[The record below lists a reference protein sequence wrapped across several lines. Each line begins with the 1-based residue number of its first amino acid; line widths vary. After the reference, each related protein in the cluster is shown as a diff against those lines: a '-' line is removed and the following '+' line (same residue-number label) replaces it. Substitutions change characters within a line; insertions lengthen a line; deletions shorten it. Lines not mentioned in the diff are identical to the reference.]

1 MLGAMFAFRS
11 KSVDNGDDGESPY
24 ASLGSKPIV
33 QAMKFSDSFLDEIRA
48 RLPVSQVVSRRVPLK
63 RRGREFV
70 GLSPFNREKTPSFT
84 VNDQKGFY
92 HCFSSGKHGDVFT
105 FLMETEGLSFPEAV
119 ERLAGEA
126 GLELPKPDPQFE
138 RAAKER
144 LGLFDALEAASRF
157 FEDEL
162 KAREGRGA
170 LSYAEGRGLS
180 VETLREFRIGF
191 APNSKDALKSA
202 LLKKG
207 FTEAQ
212 LLDAGLLIKPDDGR
226 ATYDRFRNRLT
237 IPILDAKSRVIAFG
251 ARALDPA
258 SEPKYLNSPE
268 TRLFDKGS
276 TVFNFARARKA
287 AFDSGELVV
296 VEGYMDVI
304 ALNQA
309 GFTNAVATLGTAFT
323 ERQMELLWQ
332 LAPEPIICF
341 DGDEAGEAAAARAI
355 DRMLPN
361 LREGRSFRFAFLPQ
375 GSDPDDLVR
384 TKGPRALAECLASAR
399 PLIDVFWLREL
410 RSHAV
415 DTPERRAAFEA
426 RLESLLTEIANT
438 RVRDHYRR
446 EVKNRLFA
454 LWRAKPARGG
464 NLPAIAPSGS
474 IKRTGPTPLPSARG
488 FVTVIILALVNHPWL
503 LDRFAEEVATLDI
516 RDKNLA
522 ALLASVT
529 RIIFEDHGVTSERLT
544 DLIEAGPLA
553 KLFKLLLSESAFARL
568 AFLQGEAPPKDVEQQ
583 FADLIFRFRAL
594 PSLNREL
601 EESADRLAD
610 MSEAEF
616 ERFAALQQQVASV
629 GTHHSA
635 DDAGDRDAAK
645 RFQETVARL
654 KQEGVSAHRGRRP
667 EKR

>member
-1 MLGAMFAFRS
+1 
-11 KSVDNGDDGESPY
+11 
-24 ASLGSKPIV
+24 
-33 QAMKFSDSFLDEIRA
+33 MKFSDSFLDEIRA

-126 GLELPKPDPQFE
+126 GLELPKPDPQYE
-138 RAAKER
+138 RANRER
-144 LGLFDALEAASRF
+144 LGLFDALEAASCF
-157 FEDEL
+157 FEEEL
-162 KAREGRGA
+162 KTREGREA
-170 LSYAEGRGLS
+170 LSYAEGRGLAPD
-180 VETLREFRIGF
+180 TLKEFRIGF
-191 APNSKDALKSA
+191 APSSKEALKSA

-212 LLDAGLLIKPDDGR
+212 LLDAGLLIRPDDGR

-287 AFDSGELVV
+287 AFDSGELTV

-309 GFTNAVATLGTAFT
+309 GFGNTVATLGTAFT

-341 DGDEAGEAAAARAI
+341 DGDKAGEAAAARAI

-384 TKGPRALAECLASAR
+384 TKGSRAFAECLAGAR
-399 PLIDVFWLREL
+399 PLIDVVWLREL
-410 RSHAV
+410 KSHPV

-426 RLESLLTEIANT
+426 RLDGLLAEIANS
-438 RVRDHYRR
+438 RVRDHYKR
-446 EVKNRLFA
+446 EMRNRLFA
-454 LWRAKPARGG
+454 LWREKSPHRGK
-464 NLPAIAPSGS
+464 LPAIASSRPAES
-474 IKRTGPTPLPSARG
+474 GPTPLPSARG
-488 FVTVIILALVNHPWL
+488 FVTVVILALVKHPWL
-503 LDRFAEEVATLDI
+503 LDRFAEEVATLEI

-522 ALLASVT
+522 ALLGSMT
-529 RIIFEDHGVTSERLT
+529 RIILDDHGIGSERLA
-544 DLIEAGPLA
+544 DMIKAGGQARVFDRLCR
-553 KLFKLLLSESAFARL
+553 ESAFTRL
-568 AFLQGEAPPKDVEQQ
+568 AFLQPDTPPADVEQQ

-601 EESADRLAD
+601 EESADRLAET
-610 MSEAEF
+610 SEAEF
-616 ERFAALQQQVASV
+616 ERFAALQQQVANI

-635 DDAGDRDAAK
+635 DDAGDRDATK

-654 KQEGVSAHRGRRP
+654 KQEHVSAHRGRRP
-667 EKR
+667 GER

>member
-1 MLGAMFAFRS
+1 
-11 KSVDNGDDGESPY
+11 
-24 ASLGSKPIV
+24 
-33 QAMKFSDSFLDEIRA
+33 MKFSDSFLDEIRA

-162 KAREGRGA
+162 KAWEGRGA
-170 LSYAEGRGLS
+170 LSYAEGRRLTA
-180 VETLREFRIGF
+180 ETLKEFRIGF

-237 IPILDAKSRVIAFG
+237 IAILDAKSRVIAFG

-258 SEPKYLNSPE
+258 TDPKYLNSPE
-268 TRLFDKGS
+268 TRLFDKGA

-309 GFTNAVATLGTAFT
+309 GLTNAVATLGTAFT

-341 DGDEAGEAAAARAI
+341 DGDKAGEAAAARAI

-399 PLIDVFWLREL
+399 PLIDVVWLREL

-426 RLESLLTEIANT
+426 RFESLLTEIANI

-454 LWRAKPARGG
+454 LWREKSTRGG
-464 NLPAIAPSGS
+464 KLPAVASARPAE
-474 IKRTGPTPLPSARG
+474 RTGRTPLPSARG

-544 DLIEAGPLA
+544 DMIEAGPLA

-568 AFLQGEAPPKDVEQQ
+568 AFLQGEAPRKDVEQQ

-635 DDAGDRDAAK
+635 DDAGDRDAAR

>member
-1 MLGAMFAFRS
+1 
-11 KSVDNGDDGESPY
+11 
-24 ASLGSKPIV
+24 
-33 QAMKFSDSFLDEIRA
+33 MKFSDSFLDEIRA
-48 RLPVSQVVSRRVPLK
+48 RLPVSQIVSRRVPLK

-105 FLMETEGLSFPEAV
+105 FLMEIEGLSFPEAV

-126 GLELPKPDPQFE
+126 GLELPKPDPQYE
-138 RAAKER
+138 RSAKER
-144 LGLFDALEAASRF
+144 LGLFDALEAACRF
-157 FEDEL
+157 FQDDL
-162 KAREGRGA
+162 KTREGRAA
-170 LSYAEGRGLS
+170 LSYAEGRGLLP
-180 VETLREFRIGF
+180 ETLRQFRIGF

-237 IPILDAKSRVIAFG
+237 IPIVDAKSRVIAFG

-258 SEPKYLNSPE
+258 AEPKYLNSPE

-309 GFTNAVATLGTAFT
+309 GFANVVATLGTAFT

-332 LAPEPIICF
+332 LAPEPVICF
-341 DGDEAGEAAAARAI
+341 DGDKAGEAAAARAI

-361 LREGRSFRFAFLPQ
+361 LREGRSFRFAFLPHS
-375 GSDPDDLVR
+375 SDPDDLVR
-384 TKGPRALAECLASAR
+384 AKGPRALAECLASAR
-399 PLIDVFWLREL
+399 PLIDVVWLREL
-410 RSHAV
+410 RSHPV
-415 DTPERRAAFEA
+415 DTPERRAALEA
-426 RLESLLTEIANT
+426 RLDGLLAEIANI

-446 EVKNRLFA
+446 EVKNRFFE
-454 LWRAKPARGG
+454 LWRGKPGRGG
-464 NLPAIAPSGS
+464 TRPAIPSSRSVEPG
-474 IKRTGPTPLPSARG
+474 RPTPLPSARG

-503 LDRFAEEVATLDI
+503 LDRFAEEVATLEI
-516 RDKNLA
+516 RDKSLA
-522 ALLASVT
+522 ALLGSVT
-529 RIIFEDHGVTSERLT
+529 RIIFDDHGVTPPERLA
-544 DLIEAGPLA
+544 DLIKAGSHA
-553 KLFKLLLSESAFARL
+553 KLFDRLFRDSAFTRL
-568 AFLQGEAPPKDVEQQ
+568 AFLQPETPPQDVEQQ
-583 FADLIFRFRAL
+583 FADIIFRFCAL

-601 EESADRLAD
+601 EESADHLAD

-635 DDAGDRDAAK
+635 DDAGERDATK

-654 KQEGVSAHRGRRP
+654 KQEHVSAQRGRRP